1 MTIAQRKRIL
11 LTHNVTYKM
20 QGDLLMA
27 VCVSLDSIGTRKFE
41 WVDVTNINLYTWLG
55 Y

>member
-1 MTIAQRKRIL
+1 MTIAQRKRLL
-11 LTHNVTYKM
+11 LTHHVTYKM

-27 VCVSLDSIGTRKFE
+27 VCVSSDSGVGKFE
-41 WVDVTNINLYTWLG
+41 WVDVTNINLYHWLG